1 MRKMNIN
8 IKPMILNL
16 IIIWFFMII
25 FMNSL
30 FYLMNI
36 RGFKK

>member
-8 IKPMILNL
+8 IKLMILNL
-16 IIIWFFMII
+16 ILVWFFIII
-25 FMNSL
+25 FTNSL